1 VIRPH
6 QVSSYLPCVSERTSH
21 SDPSGSYEIRIQGHL
36 QPRWNAW
43 FDELTLSIENDGTTL
58 IRGDLVDQ
66 AALHGLLSK
75 LADLGLPLLSVTH
88 IGPDRAETTTTT
100 TDR

>member
-1 VIRPH
+1 
-6 QVSSYLPCVSERTSH
+6 VSERTSH
-21 SDPSGSYEIRIQGHL
+21 SEPSGRYEIRIQGHL
-36 QPRWNAW
+36 QPRWSAW
-43 FDELTLSIENDGTTL
+43 FDELTLSPENDGTTL

-88 IGPDRAETTTTT
+88 ITT
-100 TDR
+100 TD

>member
-1 VIRPH
+1 
-6 QVSSYLPCVSERTSH
+6 VSERTSH
-21 SDPSGSYEIRIQGHL
+21 GEPNGCYEIRIQGHL

-43 FDELTLSIENDGTTL
+43 FDELTLSPENDGTTL

-88 IGPDRAETTTTT
+88 ITT
-100 TDR
+100 TD